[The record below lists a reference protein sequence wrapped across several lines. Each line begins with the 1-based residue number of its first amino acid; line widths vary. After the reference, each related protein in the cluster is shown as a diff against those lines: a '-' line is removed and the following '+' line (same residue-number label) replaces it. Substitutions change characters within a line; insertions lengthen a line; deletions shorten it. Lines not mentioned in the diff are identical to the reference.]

1 MNTLYNAYAQIINT
15 VRTPERASPM
25 MELVA
30 LCIDNDYEPMLD
42 RLDDDLAD
50 DLCDYVFV
58 VEGHVF
64 DAVRAFLS
72 SLGLS
77 ARSDMMFRRPK
88 DSLRLLKAVL
98 LDIEEFEDYG
108 TLQAIALSGEPP
120 SLMLESMLQYMHGD
134 STIQIVDMID
144 NVEPRLVNIIT
155 NYLTAR
161 VIADEKTGFDYA
173 AANRLARYIR
183 TYPDNPSI
191 WAFSNMSPEADLK
204 TVADSLDFP
213 EEMSESRLLEIYTV
227 GLAMANADK
236 EEDALARLEVCLSM
250 INSHELP
257 TADILEKAKETI
269 GTIYLQVRYRD
280 SEENDE

>member
-1 MNTLYNAYAQIINT
+1 MNTLYNAYAHIINT

-42 RLDDDLAD
+42 RLDSDLAD
-50 DLCDYVFV
+50 DLSDYVFV

-64 DAVRAFLS
+64 SAVRAFFS

-77 ARSDMMFRRPK
+77 VRPDMMFKRPK
-88 DSLRLLKAVL
+88 DVLRLLKAVL
-98 LDIEEFEDYG
+98 LDIEEFEDYS

-134 STIQIVDMID
+134 TTIQIVDMID
-144 NVEPRLVNIIT
+144 NVEPRLVDIIS

-161 VIADEKTGFDYA
+161 VIADEKTGFDYE
-173 AANRLARYIR
+173 AANRMARYIR
-183 TYPDNPSI
+183 IYPDNPSI
-191 WAFSNMSPEADLK
+191 WAFSNIAPEADLK
-204 TVADSLDFP
+204 VVADSLDFP
-213 EEMSESRLLEIYTV
+213 EELAEARLLEIYTV
-227 GLAMANADK
+227 GLAIANNDS
-236 EEDALARLEVCLSM
+236 EEVALGRLDSSLGL

-257 TADILEKAKETI
+257 AADILEKAKESVE
-269 GTIYLQVRYRD
+269 TIYMQVRYRG